1 MHHLGLSNA
10 DDIELSQNIEFVVH
24 AAADNRLSRQLW
36 SLIRVNVQ
44 GTRELLRLCRRMNQ
58 LQLFVHISPVYIHS
72 HSSRVTEEFRTMNLI
87 DPNVIIGLTEV
98 VHKDVLEV
106 LCRKIGED
114 WPDSYSYSRALAEE
128 VVRRNSHRVP
138 TTVVRPSMS

>member
-10 DDIELSQNIEFVVH
+10 DDIELSQNIEFVIH
-24 AAADNRLSRQLW
+24 AAAENRLSRQLW

-58 LQLFVHISPVYIHS
+58 LQLFVHISPAYIHS
-72 HSSRVTEEFRTMNLI
+72 NSSSVSEQFRTTGLI
-87 DPNVIIGLTEV
+87 DPNMMIGLSEV
-98 VHKDVLEV
+98 VHRDMLEI
-106 LCRKIGED
+106 LSRKIGED
-114 WPDSYSYSRALAEE
+114 WPDSYSFSRALAEE
-128 VVRRNSHRVP
+128 VVRRNSNRVP

>member
-10 DDIELSQNIEFVVH
+10 DDIELSRNIEFVVH

-44 GTRELLRLCRRMNQ
+44 GTRELLRLCRRMSQ
-58 LQLFVHISPVYIHS
+58 LQLFVHISPAYVHAN
-72 HSSRVTEEFRTMNLI
+72 SSRVTEQFQTKNLI
-87 DPNVIIGLTEV
+87 DPNLMIGLTEV
-98 VHKDVLEV
+98 VHRDVLEI
-106 LCRKIGED
+106 LSRKIGED
-114 WPDSYSYSRALAEE
+114 WPDSNAFSRALAEE
-128 VVRRNSHRVP
+128 VVRRNSNRVP